1 MENVTINSE
10 NGKQL
15 QNRFSKL
22 FFKDMNTQQYND
34 TIAHFAKQ
42 TGLSLEQAEFEL
54 ETLNPFVI
62 VSTDYIDNSGDE
74 ESSLI
79 SMF

>member
-1 MENVTINSE
+1 MENITINSE
-10 NGKQL
+10 GGNQL

-22 FFKDMNTQQYND
+22 FFKDMNNSQYND
-34 TIAHFAKQ
+34 TITHFAKQ
-42 TGLSLEQAEFEL
+42 TGLTLEQSEFEL

-62 VSTDYIDNSGDE
+62 VSTDYIDNSGNE

-79 SMF
+79 SIF

>member
-22 FFKDMNTQQYND
+22 FFKDMSDERYSD

-42 TGLSLEQAEFEL
+42 TGLSFEQSEFEL

-74 ESSLI
+74 KSSYI
-79 SMF
+79 TI